1 MSEEKK
7 TPFEQAAYN
16 VKVFA
21 ENADMMQSLS
31 RIKKLLSEIETFEE
45 KEQEM
50 AIGFVDA
57 AIISLSK
64 FLEERGDEWN

>member
-7 TPFEQAAYN
+7 SPFEQAAYN

-31 RIKKLLSEIETFEE
+31 RIKKLITEIETFEE
-45 KEQEM
+45 KDRKIATDIVE
-50 AIGFVDA
+50 A
-57 AIISLSK
+57 AIVSLSN
-64 FLEERGDEWN
+64 FLEERGDKWN